1 MRFHIP
7 AVVLFALVGGSAL
20 ADGSLV
26 ERREKCQAESRQ
38 RIKPH
43 GRVTVELS
51 KALLAKRQAY
61 VRSCMDG
68 KVAKPGRK
76 AK

>member
-1 MRFHIP
+1 MRSHIP
-7 AVVLFALVGGSAL
+7 ALVLFALFGGSAL
-20 ADGSLV
+20 ADESLV
-26 ERREKCQAESRQ
+26 ERREKCQVESRL

-61 VRSCMDG
+61 VRACMDG
-68 KVAKPGRK
+68 KVAKPSRK
-76 AK
+76 K